1 MSLQIRRG
9 TEAERLTITPLTGEL
24 IYTTDTQLVYVG
36 DNVTLGGILVSG
48 GGGPGNY
55 GNANVVAL
63 LNSGLG
69 GNIIPTVDN
78 LYSLGNATRQW
89 SDLYVSNSTIYMN
102 NVPLSANATT
112 VLFDGVPLVSSDGTA
127 DIATTGNILAGNFIV
142 DSGGGITFAD
152 GSVQTTAAQPY
163 LDSDVANFL
172 ASGADSQNIVT
183 TANVSAAFFIGD
195 GGFLSNVGGGNNY
208 GNADVAAFLPT
219 YTGNLNNVNNIS
231 ATGNVSAY
239 DVTATG
245 SVFAN
250 ALAVTN
256 DSTFGGNVTAV
267 GNVTGGN
274 ISTGGNVTAV
284 GNVSGGNISTNGNL
298 SVVGAA
304 SVGSLDT
311 TLITGYSLTLQTTG
325 PNQGINL
332 DPNGTGNVNVNN
344 SVINN
349 VSTPVQGG
357 DAANKAYV
365 DGIASGLQIKP
376 YVSATTTTVLP
387 TYTYNNG
394 AAGVGATITASS
406 SGSLILSGVTLSTG
420 QRVLIKN
427 EAGANAP
434 YNGIYV
440 VTDAGSAGTPFVLTR
455 SIDDNTPTLAYSAY
469 TFDDGSNTGWVCL
482 NTATNNPITFGTT
495 PIEFTQF
502 SEATSYIAGLGLN
515 LFGQQFNVNP
525 DNTTIAIN
533 GSNQVEV
540 KPGAQLINPNIGNAT
555 GTSMTVTGNITAGN
569 TTTTGTT
576 TTNSVISNTST
587 VIGNSTIGGNLT
599 VTGNTTMS
607 NVSVPGTMVSNTV
620 VSNTSVVNG
629 NSTVGGN
636 LSVTGNTVLSNV
648 TSTTSTVT
656 GNSTVGGNSTVI
668 GSSTIGGNSTVT
680 GNSAVGGNLSVTGN
694 TVLSN
699 VTSTTSTV
707 TGNSTVGGNLSVT
720 GNTVLSNVTSTTST
734 VTGNSSVGGNLS
746 VTGNTTLSNVTSTT
760 STVTGNSTVGGN
772 STVTGNSS
780 VGGNLSVTG
789 NTVLSNVTST
799 TSTVT
804 GNSTVGGNS
813 AVGGNLSVTGNTV
826 LSNVTSTTST
836 VTGDSAVGGNSAV
849 TGDSTVGGNTAVTG
863 NSAIGGNLSVTGNT
877 VLSNVT
883 STTSTVTGDSSVGGN
898 SAVTGDSTV
907 GGNTAV
913 TGDSSVGGNLSVTGN
928 TVLSNVTS
936 TTSTV
941 TGDSAVGGNTSV
953 TGDSSVGGNSAVTGD
968 STVGGNTAVTGNSTV
983 GGNIS
988 AGGIATDNFYYANG
1002 TPITFVNQI
1011 VAGTNITISP
1021 VGGTGVVTI
1030 NSSGGGGTNYSNANV
1045 ALYLPTYTG
1054 NLAGGNVLLSGTT
1067 SRIEGAGTIAILPSV
1082 GNTVD
1087 LGQTRLI
1094 GDITPVNAMGG
1105 NVGTAALP
1113 FFSGQFVNV
1122 LGDTITSTGEITGA
1136 HFIGEGGN
1144 LSNITAANITGTV
1157 SSATV
1162 AASANSVA
1170 GANVIGEVA
1179 FAATANSVAGAN
1191 VVGTVATATTAGT
1204 VTTAA
1209 QPNITSVGTLTS
1221 LAMSGNTNA
1230 GTYWINNLSEPVQ
1243 GQDAATKS
1251 YVDARAS
1258 GLSVKASVALA
1269 TTAPL
1274 GVTYTYNNGASGVG
1288 AYILATTVG
1297 QLTLDGV
1304 AVTVGSRVLIKNEV
1318 GAYVDNTTPSAA
1330 FNGIYVVLD
1339 DGVSNPFQLER
1350 ASDCD
1355 ISTEIPSA
1363 YTLVTGGS
1371 TLTNTGWA
1379 ADVILPV
1386 VVGTTEI
1393 IFEQFSAV
1401 IAYNGGNAINVVGTV
1416 INARYDGT
1424 TIVTNGLNQITVGTV
1439 PGTSISGTV
1448 ASATVAASANS
1459 VAGANV
1465 SGEVA
1470 FAAVANSV
1478 AAANVVGTVANANYA
1493 AYAGN
1498 VTIAAQPNITSVGTL
1513 LNLTVQGNA
1522 TVQGNI
1528 ITDDIVSRTGD
1539 ITISASGTNQN
1550 ITFVPSGTGYIDVS
1564 TSLIKNLSD
1573 PVDTQ
1578 DAATKGYVDAT
1589 ASGLSIQDPCAA
1601 ATNND
1606 LVTITGGSVTYNN
1619 GASGV
1624 GATLTLSVAL
1634 TILDGVSLSSGDRI
1648 LVKNETNSAYNGIY
1662 TWATGGTVLT
1672 RAADFDDTTDIIP
1685 GNFVFIT
1692 GGTQYGSTGWVQ
1704 TNTVTTIGTDAITF
1718 SQFSGAGAYTA
1729 GTGLTLSGTQFS
1741 LTNTTVTAGTY
1752 GNATHVITQ
1761 TVNAQGQ
1768 ITSIS
1773 QQEVIANAE
1782 TLTGTMLK
1790 NTVLTSNLTS
1800 VGTLTGLTVNG
1811 DALVTG
1817 NIQVNSN
1824 VDVIGNISASY
1835 FIGDGSQLTGLPD
1848 SYSNANVAAYLPTY
1862 TGNLDSVDNI
1872 NATGNII
1879 VDPGSFFIGDGSQL
1893 TNLPSIISIPAV
1905 YFDVTVDGNNQTFS
1919 NSFLSSYISNTEIT
1933 LFYNGALLDSPYY
1946 TLAGDTL
1953 TINTDLKAGDSIDVI
1968 RQFASNVVVSTYS
1981 NSNVLSY
1988 LSSGTFAADIIP
2000 AGNNIHSLGSPT
2012 NQWKDLWVSNATIYF
2027 DGLPLSVN
2035 SNSDITFNGDPL
2047 LVTGGNQEIS
2057 TTGNVDAGNVIVT
2070 DDISSNTF
2078 SGNTANFV
2086 GNVAAGNMVVDGDI
2100 TADYYVG
2107 NTADFSGNIT
2117 TSGLLTNNYY
2127 FANGQPVVFS
2137 DYGNANVQAYLPTY
2151 TGNLDNVDTI
2161 TANVISSNATIIAN
2175 SVTLGTTLTPVS
2187 TSQWVQLTTASAV
2200 PLVLMTIPAVGV
2212 THVDFNVVATD
2223 ATTTSRQVSK
2233 LMAINYNGGVD
2244 YNEYGSLLIG
2254 TTVGDFTVTTDGTDI
2269 FLNVIPVDS
2278 NSVDY
2283 NVVAVVYY

>member
-36 DNVTLGGILVSG
+36 DNVTPGGILVSG
-48 GGGPGNY
+48 GGGPSNY

-69 GNIIPTVDN
+69 GNVIPTVDN

-112 VLFDGVPLVSSDGTA
+112 VLFDGVPLVSSDGVA

-152 GSVQTTAAQPY
+152 GTTQTTAAQPY

-172 ASGADSQNIVT
+172 ASGTDSQNIIT
-183 TANVSAAFFIGD
+183 TANVSASFFFGD
-195 GGFLSNVGGGNNY
+195 GGFLSNVGGGSTY
-208 GNADVAAFLPT
+208 GNADVALFLPT
-219 YTGNLNNVNNIS
+219 YTGNLDNVNNIN
-231 ATGNVSAY
+231 ATGNVTAY
-239 DVTATG
+239 DITSTG

-250 ALAVTN
+250 ALTVTN
-256 DSTFGGNVTAV
+256 DSTFGGNVAAV
-267 GNVTGGN
+267 GNVSGGN
-274 ISTGGNVTAV
+274 LTTSGNVTAV
-284 GNVSGGNISTNGNL
+284 GNVSGGNISTSGNL

-311 TLITGYSLTLQTTG
+311 DLITGHSLTLQTTG
-325 PNQGINL
+325 TNQGINL

-349 VSTPVQGG
+349 VSTPVQAG
-357 DAANKAYV
+357 DAVNKAYV

-376 YVSATTTTVLP
+376 YVDATTTTVLP
-387 TYTYNNG
+387 AYTYNNG
-394 AAGVGATITASS
+394 AAGIGATITASS
-406 SGSLILSGVTLSTG
+406 SGALILSGVTLSAG

-427 EAGANAP
+427 EVGPNAP
-434 YNGIYV
+434 YNGIYE
-440 VTDAGSAGTPFVLTR
+440 VTDAGSVGTPFVLTR
-455 SIDDNTPTLAYSAY
+455 SSDDDTPTLAYSAY
-469 TFDDGSNTGWVCL
+469 TFDADSNTGWVCL

-515 LFGQQFNVNP
+515 LIGQQFNVNP

-555 GTSMTVTGNITAGN
+555 GTSMTVTGNIAAGN

-576 TTNSVISNTST
+576 TTNSMISNTST
-587 VIGNSTIGGNLT
+587 VVGNSTIGGNLS

-607 NVSVPGTMVSNTV
+607 NVSVPGTMVSNNV
-620 VSNTSVVNG
+620 VSNTSIVNG

-636 LSVTGNTVLSNV
+636 LSVTGNTVLANI

-656 GNSTVGGNSTVI
+656 GNSTVGGNSTII
-668 GSSTIGGNSTVT
+668 GSSTIGGSSTVT

-707 TGNSTVGGNLSVT
+707 TGNSAVGGNLSVT

-734 VTGNSSVGGNLS
+734 VTGNSSVGGNSTVTGNSAVGGNLS
-746 VTGNTTLSNVTSTT
+746 VIGNTTLSNVTSTTSTVTGNSSVGGNLAVTGNTVLANVTSTTSTVTGNSAVGGNSSVGGNLAVTGNTTLSNVTSTT
-760 STVTGNSTVGGN
+760 STVTGNS
-772 STVTGNSS
+772 
-780 VGGNLSVTG
+780 
-789 NTVLSNVTST
+789 
-799 TSTVT
+799 
-804 GNSTVGGNS
+804 

-826 LSNVTSTTST
+826 LANVTSTTST
-836 VTGDSAVGGNSAV
+836 VTGNSAVGGNS
-849 TGDSTVGGNTAVTG
+849 TVTG
-863 NSAIGGNLSVTGNT
+863 NSSIGGN
-877 VLSNVT
+877 
-883 STTSTVTGDSSVGGN
+883 ST
-898 SAVTGDSTV
+898 
-907 GGNTAV
+907 
-913 TGDSSVGGNLSVTGN
+913 
-928 TVLSNVTS
+928 
-936 TTSTV
+936 
-941 TGDSAVGGNTSV
+941 
-953 TGDSSVGGNSAVTGD
+953 
-968 STVGGNTAVTGNSTV
+968 VTGNSTV
-983 GGNIS
+983 GGNIA

-1087 LGQTRLI
+1087 LGTTRLL
-1094 GDITPVNAMGG
+1094 GDITPVNAAGG

-1113 FFSGQFVNV
+1113 FFSGHFVNV

-1144 LSNITAANITGTV
+1144 LSNIT
-1157 SSATV
+1157 
-1162 AASANSVA
+1162 
-1170 GANVIGEVA
+1170 
-1179 FAATANSVAGAN
+1179 GAN
-1191 VVGTVATATTAGT
+1191 VVGTVSSATTAGT

-1209 QPNITSVGTLTS
+1209 QPNITSVGILTS
-1221 LAMSGNTNA
+1221 LAMSGNINA
-1230 GTYWINNLSEPVQ
+1230 GTHSINNLAQPVQ

-1251 YVDARAS
+1251 YVDALSS
-1258 GLSVKASVALA
+1258 GLSVKDSVAAA

-1297 QLTLDGV
+1297 QLILDGV

-1318 GAYVDNTTPSAA
+1318 GAYVNNTTPSAA

-1339 DGVSNPFQLER
+1339 NGVSNPFQLER

-1355 ISTEIPSA
+1355 ISTDIPAA
-1363 YTLVTGGS
+1363 YTLITGGS
-1371 TLTNTGWA
+1371 TLTNTGWV
-1379 ADVILPV
+1379 ADVIAPV

-1393 IFEQFSAV
+1393 TFEQFSAV
-1401 IAYNGGNAINVVGTV
+1401 ITYSGGNAINVVGTV
-1416 INARYDGT
+1416 INALYDGT
-1424 TIVTNGLNQITVGTV
+1424 TIVTNGLNQLKVGTV
-1439 PGTSISGTV
+1439 PGTSISG
-1448 ASATVAASANS
+1448 
-1459 VAGANV
+1459 
-1465 SGEVA
+1465 
-1470 FAAVANSV
+1470 AV
-1478 AAANVVGTVANANYA
+1478 TTANYA
-1493 AYAGN
+1493 AYSGN
-1498 VTIAAQPNITSVGTL
+1498 VTLAAQANITSVGTL
-1513 LNLTVQGNA
+1513 LNLTVQGNT

-1528 ITDDIVSRTGD
+1528 ITDNIVSRTGD
-1539 ITISASGTNQN
+1539 ITINASGTNQN
-1550 ITFVPSGTGYIDVS
+1550 ITLVPTGTGYVDVS
-1564 TSLIKNLSD
+1564 AALIKNLQD
-1573 PVDTQ
+1573 PVDVQ

-1589 ASGLSIQDPCAA
+1589 ASGLSVQDSCSA
-1601 ATNND
+1601 ATNSD
-1606 LVTITGGSVTYNN
+1606 LATITGGSVTYNN
-1619 GASGV
+1619 GVSGV

-1634 TILDGVSLSSGDRI
+1634 TVLDGVSLSAGDRI

-1662 TWATGGTVLT
+1662 TWATGGLVLT
-1672 RAADFDDTTDIIP
+1672 RATDFDDTTDIIP
-1685 GNFVFIT
+1685 GDYIFVT
-1692 GGTQYGSTGWVQ
+1692 SGTQYNSTGWVQ
-1704 TNTVTTIGTDAITF
+1704 TSTVTTIGTDPILFT
-1718 SQFSGAGAYTA
+1718 QFSSAGAYTA

-1741 LTNTTVTAGTY
+1741 LTNTSVTAGTY
-1752 GNATHVITQ
+1752 GNATHVATQ

-1782 TLTGTMLK
+1782 TLSGTVLK
-1790 NTVLTSNLTS
+1790 NTVLTSSLTS
-1800 VGTLTGLTVNG
+1800 VGTLVGLSVNG

-1817 NIQVNSN
+1817 NVQVDSN
-1824 VDVIGNISASY
+1824 VDVTGNVSASY
-1835 FIGDGSQLTGLPD
+1835 FIGDGSQLT
-1848 SYSNANVAAYLPTY
+1848 
-1862 TGNLDSVDNI
+1862 
-1872 NATGNII
+1872 
-1879 VDPGSFFIGDGSQL
+1879 
-1893 TNLPSIISIPAV
+1893 NLPNSVTAIPAI
-1905 YFDVTVDGNNQTFS
+1905 YFQVTANGNNQTFS
-1919 NSFLSSYISNTEIT
+1919 NSFLSAYSSNTDIT

-1946 TLAGDTL
+1946 TLSGDTL
-1953 TINTDLKAGDSIDVI
+1953 TTNTELELDDSIDVI
-1968 RQFASNVVVSTYS
+1968 RQFTSSTVVSTYS

-1988 LSSGTFAADIIP
+1988 LSSATFAADIIP
-2000 AGNNIHSLGSPT
+2000 AGNSVASLGNAT
-2012 NQWKDLWVSNATIYF
+2012 NQWKDLYVSNATIYF

-2047 LVTGGNQEIS
+2047 LVTGGNQSIN
-2057 TTGNVDAGNVIVT
+2057 TTGNVDAGNIIVT
-2070 DDISSNTF
+2070 DSITANYYE
-2078 SGNTANFV
+2078 GNTANFS
-2086 GNVAAGNMVVDGDI
+2086 GNVIVAGV
-2100 TADYYVG
+2100 
-2107 NTADFSGNIT
+2107 
-2117 TSGLLTNNYY
+2117 LTNNYY
-2127 FANGQPVVFS
+2127 YANGASVSF
-2137 DYGNANVQAYLPTY
+2137 DYGNANVANYLPTYSGDLSGANISVSGNINAVGEITAFANIVAAPGAFFIGDGGLLSNIAAGGNYSNANVAAYLPTY
-2151 TGNLDNVDTI
+2151 TGNLDSVDTI
-2161 TANVISSNATIIAN
+2161 TANTISSNATIIAN
-2175 SVTLGTTLTPVS
+2175 SVTLGSPVTPVS
-2187 TSQWVQLTTASAV
+2187 TSQWVKLTTGSAV
-2200 PLVLMTIPAVGV
+2200 PIVLMTISATDV

-2233 LMAINYNGGVD
+2233 LMAISYNGTVD
-2244 YNEYGSLLIG
+2244 YNEYGSLLVG

-2269 FLNVIPVDS
+2269 FLNVIPTTS
-2278 NSVDY
+2278 NSIDY
-2283 NVVAVVYY
+2283 NVVSVIYY